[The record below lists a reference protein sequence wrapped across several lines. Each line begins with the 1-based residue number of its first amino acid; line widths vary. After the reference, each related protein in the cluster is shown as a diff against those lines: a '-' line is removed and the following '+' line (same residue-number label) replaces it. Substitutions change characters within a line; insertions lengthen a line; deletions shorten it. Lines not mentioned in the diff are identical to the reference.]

1 MLLRLF
7 KYNSPPAIIFII
19 FLMILL
25 WLRPLIDPVPPD
37 TVTTMPLYEMLFGT
51 LQQNAGTSALISI
64 AIYTLL
70 IILIL
75 RLNLIHFL
83 LEDRTYMPA
92 IFFIMLIATYPSA
105 LQLSQVLVSVPF
117 LLGAL
122 LMLIRGEEHRA
133 EPLSLFNASLVL
145 AAGSLFY
152 LKILWFIPFLWIT
165 ATIIRPL
172 KWRGIIN
179 PILALAMLLLFAVT
193 YYWVF
198 RDDLSLLRELVEKN
212 LTLSREPLPA
222 FGTPV
227 LILTGYLL
235 MLIII
240 ASIHLL
246 SRFQVRKII
255 IRKLYLVM
263 FILFIY
269 SCLFFLLVSGFRT
282 EVMVIV
288 AVPVAYLFSNFFFR
302 RRNHWIHELLIW
314 VWLGLI
320 AWVHLAPVIHG

>member
-7 KYNSPPAIIFII
+7 KNNSPPAIILIV

-37 TVTTMPLYEMLFGT
+37 TVTVMPLYDMLFGAI
-51 LQQNAGTSALISI
+51 QQNHITSVLVSI

-70 IILIL
+70 IVLIL

-92 IFFIMLIATYPSA
+92 IFFIMLVATFPKA
-105 LQLSQVLVSVPF
+105 LQLNPILVSGPF

-133 EPLSLFNASLVL
+133 EPLSLFNASLIL

-152 LKILWFIPFLWIT
+152 LKLLWFIPFLWIT

-179 PILALAMLLLFAVT
+179 PILVLAVLLLFAVT

-198 RDDLSLLRELVEKN
+198 RDDLSLLRELVERN
-212 LTLSREPLPA
+212 LTLSREPLPP

-227 LILTGYLL
+227 LILSGYLL
-235 MLIII
+235 VLIII
-240 ASIHLL
+240 ASIHML

-269 SCLFFLLVSGFRT
+269 GSLFSLLISGFRT
-282 EVMVIV
+282 EAMVIV

-302 RRNHWIHELLIW
+302 RKNHWSHELLIW
-314 VWLGLI
+314 IWLGLI
-320 AWVHLAPVIHG
+320 AWVHL